1 MNNYKQ
7 KGDFITA
14 TAPAGGVT
22 SGMAVLIGG
31 LFGVATTTAL
41 QDEEFELATTGV
53 YDLPKV
59 AANTFAIGA
68 PVYFNTSNGNLT
80 STASGNKLV
89 GTATAVAAGGDAT
102 ASVRLNGVYVA

>member
-1 MNNYKQ
+1 
-7 KGDFITA
+7 
-14 TAPAGGVT
+14 
-22 SGMAVLIGG
+22 
-31 LFGVATTTAL
+31 
-41 QDEEFELATTGV
+41 
-53 YDLPKV
+53 V